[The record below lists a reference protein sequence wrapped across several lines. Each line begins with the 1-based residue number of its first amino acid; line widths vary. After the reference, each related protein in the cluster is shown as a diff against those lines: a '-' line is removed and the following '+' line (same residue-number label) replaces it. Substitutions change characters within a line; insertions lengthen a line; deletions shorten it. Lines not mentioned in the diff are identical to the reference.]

1 MKLSNF
7 LNKLFQKKK
16 ILQKNKNKKTHKK
29 HRYKF
34 MISEIFANDNQNL
47 IDYLFG
53 KN

>member
-1 MKLSNF
+1 MK
-7 LNKLFQKKK
+7 KR
-16 ILQKNKNKKTHKK
+16 
-29 HRYKF
+29 RYKF

>member
-1 MKLSNF
+1 M
-7 LNKLFQKKK
+7 
-16 ILQKNKNKKTHKK
+16 KK